1 MEQWMNYAEQ
11 IRQETGLPIIC
22 VQTSRVSVDQL
33 LLEHQERGWELSA
46 ITEDD
51 SGAVW
56 LIFIESL
63 SWHESARAL
72 LRLFFTPQATRT
84 GGSVINQVSAWLHSI
99 CHGSP
104 ISPPA
109 RLEQLWSWR
118 EPRAVFLMEHSRWES
133 VFEWQTLQPL
143 LQDFFKGEDSSFLG
157 IPLGRSYYL
166 LLVPIS
172 ILGNQNDP
180 EDLLEWASGLHDLV
194 STEQMEHVRLLVSR
208 TISTPLL
215 LGKALQELLSLSHAL
230 TTFRPRTMV
239 AGSWQYPLEQWAQAL
254 PSETRLELLRSLP
267 PFITAH
273 TLNAEQIET
282 LETLFHCQWN
292 ISDTARQLYV
302 HRNTLLYRLD
312 KLTEQTGL
320 DPRQFPHAIL
330 FRLLLLFRQN

>member
-143 LQDFFKGEDSSFLG
+143 LQDFFKGEDSSFLES
-157 IPLGRSYYL
+157 R
-166 LLVPIS
+166 LVAPIICFS
-172 ILGNQNDP
+172 SP
-180 EDLLEWASGLHDLV
+180 SPSLEIKTIRKIYWSGHPGC
-194 STEQMEHVRLLVSR
+194 M
-208 TISTPLL
+208 IS
-215 LGKALQELLSLSHAL
+215 
-230 TTFRPRTMV
+230 FRPSRWSMS
-239 AGSWQYPLEQWAQAL
+239 AFW
-254 PSETRLELLRSLP
+254 
-267 PFITAH
+267 
-273 TLNAEQIET
+273 
-282 LETLFHCQWN
+282 
-292 ISDTARQLYV
+292 
-302 HRNTLLYRLD
+302 
-312 KLTEQTGL
+312 
-320 DPRQFPHAIL
+320 
-330 FRLLLLFRQN
+330 